1 MKPVMLII
9 GACMVILLMGA
20 VLTGIQDVRSESHT
34 EAHSLVTTAAAATT
48 ANVTL
53 VEDLF
58 GDRTSEVTSVTSNLT
73 SDVPLVSTY
82 TASNNNLLISGLTVG
97 ETRTLTVVYKIGRLT
112 DFFSVDVAVRA
123 WPMFLVLGVIGII
136 AGAVYSASRRGE

>member
-9 GACMVILLMGA
+9 GACMIILLLAG
-20 VLTGIQDVRSESHT
+20 VLTGIQDVRSTSHT
-34 EAHSLVTTAAAATT
+34 DAFGSVTTAAAVTT

-58 GDRTSEVTSVTSNLT
+58 GDRTAEVTSVTSNLT
-73 SDVPLVSTY
+73 TDIPLVYSY
-82 TASNNNLLISGLTVG
+82 TAATNRLIISGLTAS

-112 DFFSVDVAVRA
+112 DYFGVDTAIRT

-136 AGAVYSASRRGE
+136 AGAVYSASKRGE